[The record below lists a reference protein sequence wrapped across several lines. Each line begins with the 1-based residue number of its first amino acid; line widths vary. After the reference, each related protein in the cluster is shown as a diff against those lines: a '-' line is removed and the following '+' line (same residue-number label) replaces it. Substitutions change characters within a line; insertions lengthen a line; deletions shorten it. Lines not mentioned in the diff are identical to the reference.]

1 MASIV
6 VVDDELKTRDAL
18 EFILR
23 QEGHT
28 VCTAASGHEALAHMY
43 TGEMDVLLSD
53 VKMPYMDGLALL
65 RHVKA
70 QARGVVVVM
79 MSGYHDVAAAVE
91 AMKQGAF
98 DYLVK
103 PFSKDDVLR
112 TVQQALAVRTLLV
125 EDLLLQRQIYD

>member
-1 MASIV
+1 MASIM
-6 VVDDELKTRDAL
+6 VVDDEPKTRNAL

-23 QEGHT
+23 QAGHA
-28 VCTAASGHEALAHMY
+28 VCTAASGYEALAHMR

-53 VKMPYMDGLALL
+53 VKMPHMDGLTLL

-70 QARGVVVVM
+70 HASGVVVVM
-79 MSGYHDVAAAVE
+79 MSGYPDVAAAVE

-103 PFSKDDVLR
+103 PFGKDDVLR
-112 TVQQALAVRTLLV
+112 TV
-125 EDLLLQRQIYD
+125 